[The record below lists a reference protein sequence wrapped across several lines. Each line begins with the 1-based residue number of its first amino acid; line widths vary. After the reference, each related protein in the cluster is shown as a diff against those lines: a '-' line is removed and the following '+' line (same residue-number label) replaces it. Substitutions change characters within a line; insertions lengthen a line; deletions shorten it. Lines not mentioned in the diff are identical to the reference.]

1 MNQSPQKQDAQFN
14 QPAPPYL
21 YHDDEI
27 SLIDLAKVMVKRRN
41 WLFSTFII
49 GLLVTL
55 LVAWLKRPQPIVE
68 NTDKAFTTLV
78 TVGYKTPTAFIEP
91 LLGVKTQ
98 LTDAFIPLASKND
111 DFNTEVIIENTSNQ
125 SNVIK
130 LVTIAEEKY
139 QEKVSA
145 YHRSILAPLLSRH
158 QTLLEEIKINAAA
171 NVESQPI
178 GTSVASLAQSLD
190 ISNSDV
196 KNRTNV
202 IIALGL
208 VLSVILA
215 VIAVFLREFISQVC
229 FSLRDDNK

>member
-14 QPAPPYL
+14 QPAPPYS
-21 YHDDEI
+21 YYDDEI

-55 LVAWLKRPQPIVE
+55 LVAWLKRPQPVVE
-68 NTDKAFTTLV
+68 STDKAFTTLV

-98 LTDAFIPLASKND
+98 LTDAFIPMASKSGE
-111 DFNTEVIIENTSNQ
+111 FNAEVIIESTSNQ

-130 LVTIAEEKY
+130 VVTVADQVFEDEI
-139 QEKVSA
+139 SA
-145 YHRSILAPLLSRH
+145 YHQSILSSLLARH
-158 QTLLEEIKINAAA
+158 ESLIEEIKVNAAA
-171 NVESQPI
+171 NAESQPI
-178 GTSVASLAQSLD
+178 ATSIASLAQPLD

-208 VLSVILA
+208 VLSAMLA
-215 VIAVFLREFISQVC
+215 VLAVFFREFTSQVC
-229 FSLRDDNK
+229 SSLHNDNK